1 MQTFLKYKKQI
12 ILTISIII
20 LMIIIFGI
28 YILHVTLQNI
38 EYSKNQAHV
47 IALNRFPGTIIPSNI
62 EYENLQTYYEL
73 KIKNSNQEIIEVIID
88 AKDGTITS
96 YEYKEE

>member
-47 IALNRFPGTIIPSNI
+47 IALNRFPGTIVSSNI